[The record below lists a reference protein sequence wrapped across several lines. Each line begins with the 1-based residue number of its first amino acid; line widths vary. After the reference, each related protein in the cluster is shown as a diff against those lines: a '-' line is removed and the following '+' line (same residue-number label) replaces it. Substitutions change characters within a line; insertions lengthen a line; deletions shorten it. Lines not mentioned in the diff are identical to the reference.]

1 MRTSVQAVLTA
12 VAVSVALGVPAVV
25 STGAAAAPVPSA
37 GQQAMGNPHPSNLK
51 PTGIRP
57 LADGNFHAYRES
69 NYVNG
74 CYWSGDSANWVFSGG
89 CGNFNDTASSVW
101 NNGYA
106 ANLDGVLMFKDIN
119 YGGPFMCLSRGD
131 SWGDLNLGIERF
143 SDGSFANDQISSHR
157 WSDFC

>member
-74 CYWSGDSANWVFSGG
+74 CYWSGDSANWFFFPAAAGISTTPLLRSGTTGMPPTWTG
-89 CGNFNDTASSVW
+89 C
-101 NNGYA
+101 
-106 ANLDGVLMFKDIN
+106 
-119 YGGPFMCLSRGD
+119 
-131 SWGDLNLGIERF
+131 
-143 SDGSFANDQISSHR
+143 
-157 WSDFC
+157 